1 MFLVEYDG
9 DWFCPNSV
17 SDANKICPGEPPD
30 PRTTGNTSQQAVTAL
45 VVHMY
50 LQLVGHPS
58 AKPGRPQL
66 LRVGKARNDC
76 IHGAA
81 GCDTGV
87 PPPTACP
94 QFNSSP
100 YCALTALKAYDVGLG
115 VIMGSGQPGPPE
127 EDGRPIR
134 DMAWHACAVRR
145 ADRSGD
151 GGRGLYDFM
160 FLDEAKYL
168 RGTVAEV
175 VQRITAG
182 RILDSNGDWVRCKDG
197 ANPFVGDPL
206 DGWDVITNDNGW
218 NLPKYSGYTLNTAA
232 WGHATKYDR
241 AFESEQQLRDVADGQ
256 APLLTPGDFDFINR
270 VNAVDTSSGQTFA
283 TRAIF
288 RVEVPGYTSKLGTWL
303 TPAQQC
309 RFLERAARRQFQDG
323 DTRHSFIIR
332 STCTADRSA
341 RRRPT
346 TASTGAPSSSRCRG
360 CTGTRARITIR
371 DSRRRARARADA
383 SSEVGSPYEGAD
395 RDHAEEVRRAGS
407 ARDRLT
413 IAPNESSSWLSRAI
427 ERSLRDASS
436 WEMVQVLEAP
446 FARHRVGSHGL
457 AVEGDR
463 VAARMN
469 GFARMAALVVVAG
482 VILGGCGGDEGVSAE
497 EHNSALL
504 EEAEGEARRGNGARR
519 ARRGA

>member
-1 MFLVEYDG
+1 MSQASRAKPQSWRHFIIALGASVAAVAALGTTAQAAIDPDLPLRPEDIGDMFLVEYDG

-323 DTRHSFIIR
+323 DTRHSFIY
-332 STCTADRSA
+332 
-341 RRRPT
+341 PLYVH
-346 TASTGAPSSSRCRG
+346 GG
-360 CTGTRARITIR
+360 
-371 DSRRRARARADA
+371 
-383 SSEVGSPYEGAD
+383 
-395 RDHAEEVRRAGS
+395 
-407 ARDRLT
+407 
-413 IAPNESSSWLSRAI
+413 
-427 ERSLRDASS
+427 
-436 WEMVQVLEAP
+436 P
-446 FARHRVGSHGL
+446 FG
-457 AVEGDR
+457 
-463 VAARMN
+463 
-469 GFARMAALVVVAG
+469 
-482 VILGGCGGDEGVSAE
+482 
-497 EHNSALL
+497 
-504 EEAEGEARRGNGARR
+504 EEASYDSIDRGTFFLQMQGMHRYQSPNNDQGLTQACPSTS
-519 ARRGA
+519 